1 MMDFV
6 SILSII
12 AGIFL
17 IAGYVPYIYEVIKNK
32 TTPSRISWFI
42 WSLST
47 AIILFGVK
55 GTGTNEAIWV
65 PIADALGCFIIFIL
79 SIPKGVGGW
88 TKADKIS
95 LAICF
100 SSLFIWWY
108 TGSLLVALLMNL
120 LVYVSGYIPTIEK
133 AFYDPKSESYF
144 AWSLFFIG
152 VLLNLI
158 VVIIGTDTGFA
169 VWLYPVVLVVCVGT
183 LFAFLNRKVKIVRN
197 KSLKQKEF
205 LAKERNL

>member
-1 MMDFV
+1 MNFP
-6 SILSII
+6 SILAII

-17 IAGYVPYIYEVIKNK
+17 IAGYIPYIYEIIKNK
-32 TTPSRISWFI
+32 TTPSRMSWFI

-88 TKADKIS
+88 TKTDKIS
-95 LAICF
+95 LAICV

-144 AWSLFFIG
+144 AWTLFFIG
-152 VLLNLI
+152 VILNLI
-158 VVIIGTDTGFA
+158 VVIIGTDTGFT
-169 VWLYPVVLVVCVGT
+169 VWLYPTVLVACVGT
-183 LFAFLNRKVKIVRN
+183 LFVFLNRKVEVIK
-197 KSLKQKEF
+197 KSSLRKKER
-205 LAKERNL
+205 LAKEKNL